1 METCEI
7 RSSRSVAKDWKKL
20 EENFPDAMEKCKK
33 FLQESP
39 LDRAKSN
46 GKLKKLR
53 GKYQGFLQYDID
65 DSNRVWYVVDNK
77 ERIVEVKYIGPHP
90 K

>member
-1 METCEI
+1 METYEI
-7 RSSRSVAKDWKKL
+7 RASRSVAKDWRKL

-33 FLQESP
+33 FLRESP
-39 LDRAKSN
+39 LDRAKSG

-53 GKYQGFLQYDID
+53 GKQQGFLQYDID
-65 DSNRVWYVVDNK
+65 DSNRVWYEVDNK
-77 ERIVEVKYIGPHP
+77 EHIVGVKYIGPHP